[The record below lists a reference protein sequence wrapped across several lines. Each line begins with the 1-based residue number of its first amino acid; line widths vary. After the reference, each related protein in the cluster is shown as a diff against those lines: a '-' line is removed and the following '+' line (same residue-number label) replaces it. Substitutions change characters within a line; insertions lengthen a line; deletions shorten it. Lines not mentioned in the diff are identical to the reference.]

1 MNKAFRNTLRDILG
15 DGALIIFMVV
25 VPIVY
30 PLVYALIYNPE
41 TVHEVPVAVV
51 DCAGNATSRDFLT
64 RLDASPDVRIAV
76 RPSSLEAAKALWPD
90 VRCTAWYISP
100 KISHAIWRGC
110 NNRT

>member
-1 MNKAFRNTLRDILG
+1 MNKAFRNTLRDIFG

-76 RPSSLEAAKALWPD
+76 RPPSLEAAKAA
-90 VRCTAWYISP
+90 VARREVYGVVYIP
-100 KISHAIWRGC
+100 EDL
-110 NNRT
+110 

>member
-1 MNKAFRNTLRDILG
+1 MNKAFRNTLRDIFG

-51 DCAGNATSRDFLT
+51 DCAG
-64 RLDASPDVRIAV
+64 
-76 RPSSLEAAKALWPD
+76 
-90 VRCTAWYISP
+90 TAWYTSP
-100 KISHAIWRGC
+100 KISRVIWRGC